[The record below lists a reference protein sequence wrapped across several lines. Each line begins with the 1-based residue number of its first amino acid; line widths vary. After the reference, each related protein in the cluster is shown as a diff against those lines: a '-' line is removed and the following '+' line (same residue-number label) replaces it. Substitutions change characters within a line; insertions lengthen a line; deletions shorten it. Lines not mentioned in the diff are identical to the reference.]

1 MRGPSG
7 AHAAGGG
14 TGAHAQPVAEPA
26 ARGGRLD
33 AVFGAGGAA
42 GVHAGQRLE
51 PVALRRSSSRHSS
64 RTRSAATP
72 SGRPVRSWRPTLHG
86 CGQGGQLIWWPG
98 PRSGGSLAGCPVG
111 WSGGCPTE
119 CLVDGWIECVFRSM
133 AATHQPLTRTRVP
146 TQGCGQPSPQVH
158 RTQRHMG
165 WPLEVVTASLCRTGS
180 GGWQRTSA
188 PRRPPCQAGGWGP
201 TARPGTVDGR
211 VRGQPVRG
219 WRNPMWG
226 DDKAPTGGRWPP
238 PGRSG

>member
-133 AATHQPLTRTRVP
+133 AATHQPLTRTRAP

-165 WPLEVVTASLCRTGS
+165 WPLEVVDSVPVSHREWRLAADIGPEATTVP
-180 GGWQRTSA
+180 GGWMGPDGPA
-188 PRRPPCQAGGWGP
+188 GDGRRPRPRPAGSRMAEP
-201 TARPGTVDGR
+201 HVGR
-211 VRGQPVRG
+211 
-219 WRNPMWG
+219 
-226 DDKAPTGGRWPP
+226 
-238 PGRSG
+238 